1 MGCRMWTLFGE
12 SAHERRRQ
20 WMDLH
25 SERLEAKLNAVDWAV
40 RDVLVGTMRSLQ
52 QLDIC
57 RKD

>member
-52 QLDIC
+52 QLDI
-57 RKD
+57 